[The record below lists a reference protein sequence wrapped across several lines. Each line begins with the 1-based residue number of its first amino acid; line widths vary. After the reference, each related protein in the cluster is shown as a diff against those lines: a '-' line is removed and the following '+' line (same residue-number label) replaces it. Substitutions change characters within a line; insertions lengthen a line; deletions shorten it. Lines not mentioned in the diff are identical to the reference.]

1 MELGILF
8 HFAILLF
15 GGLIFAKIIRYFHLP
30 DVTGYLLGGLILG
43 PSVLGLLSAGTSDD
57 LLTISNWKK
66 SKSPVLSFYSVEN
79 EYGPGHNSF
88 FEDETGNLMI
98 AYHGETALESNL
110 RCDGIRRVHF
120 DLAGNPV
127 FDLSAK
133 RDLDPEL
140 RHVKTR
146 VTVKK

>member
-1 MELGILF
+1 MHI
-8 HFAILLF
+8 
-15 GGLIFAKIIRYFHLP
+15 
-30 DVTGYLLGGLILG
+30 
-43 PSVLGLLSAGTSDD
+43 SDD
-57 LLTISNWKK
+57 LLTVSNWKK
-66 SKSPVLSFYSVEN
+66 SKAPVLSFYSVEN